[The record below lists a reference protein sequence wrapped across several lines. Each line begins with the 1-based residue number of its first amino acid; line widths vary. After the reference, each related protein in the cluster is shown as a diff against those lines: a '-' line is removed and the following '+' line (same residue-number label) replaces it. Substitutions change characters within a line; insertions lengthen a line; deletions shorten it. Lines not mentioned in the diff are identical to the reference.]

1 MPAPAAEAS
10 TLVFGHGGLLGSAVC
25 RELSRQAAVPQLAKV
40 RWGSASEG
48 DDVAKAVEGVI
59 EREGRWRIYWCA
71 GAGVP
76 STPQVA
82 LESELLT
89 FRRFCE
95 TIAKSGRG
103 VDGTVFFA
111 SSAGALYSGAHQPPF
126 TESSSVLPLA
136 PYGHAK
142 LDAEREVA
150 ELTVAGVRVAI
161 GRIANLYGPGQ
172 NLSKAQGLI
181 SQLCLSIQTRR
192 PLGIYV
198 PLDTLRDYLF
208 ADDAAAMV
216 VEMTGRAA
224 AQSPAATIKILASGR
239 AVSIAGLLGEF
250 RLLTNRRPPVVLAAS
265 PYRKIQARD
274 LRMRSIVW
282 PDIDRRDF
290 TPLVVGIDACLQD
303 IARRWRIGIQGTR

>member
-1 MPAPAAEAS
+1 MSAPVPGEGIT

-25 RELSRQAAVPQLAKV
+25 RELRSQGARLQLANV

-48 DDVAKAVEGVI
+48 DDVAAAVKSTIAG
-59 EREGRWRIYWCA
+59 GGPWRIFWCA

-76 STPQVA
+76 STPQAA
-82 LESELLT
+82 LESELVT
-89 FRRFCE
+89 FRRFCD
-95 TIAKSGRG
+95 TVAKSGRG
-103 VDGTVFFA
+103 DDGTVFFA
-111 SSAGALYSGAHQPPF
+111 SSAGALYSGAQRPPF
-126 TESSSVLPLA
+126 TENSTVLPLA

-142 LDAEREVA
+142 LDAEHEVA
-150 ELTVAGVRVAI
+150 ELTGAGVRVVI

-216 VEMTGRAA
+216 VEMTRRAA
-224 AQSPAATIKILASGR
+224 EQ
-239 AVSIAGLLGEF
+239 
-250 RLLTNRRPPVVLAAS
+250 
-265 PYRKIQARD
+265 
-274 LRMRSIVW
+274 
-282 PDIDRRDF
+282 
-290 TPLVVGIDACLQD
+290 
-303 IARRWRIGIQGTR
+303 